1 MSHTETLE
9 KFGLPASPRFRQ
21 EIRAL
26 LSEETER
33 EKRGGSGEEMLRL
46 LCVQLMSLGFVEDCL
61 LIWEAK
67 QSSHDASCAVDVQ
80 FLCGGGLLQTQEYLA
95 QSTLKIAADALAY
108 LIRCDKSGDFSDWT
122 PPTSVADYR
131 RYYGVK

>member
-1 MSHTETLE
+1 MSHAETLD
-9 KFGLPASPRFRQ
+9 KFGPPASPRFRQ
-21 EIRAL
+21 DIRAL

-33 EKRGGSGEEMLRL
+33 EKRCGSGEKMLRL

-67 QSSHDASCAVDVQ
+67 QSSHDASCTVDVQ
-80 FLCGGGLLQTQEYLA
+80 FLGGGGLLQTQEYLG
-95 QSTLKIAADALAY
+95 QSTLKIAAGALPY
-108 LIRCDKSGDFSDWT
+108 LIRCAKSGDFSDWT
-122 PPTSVADYR
+122 PAKSVAHHR